1 VGAILF
7 EGEGPMLR
15 FAWCAARAGASLL
28 LAGSLAPRAGGLDCD
43 PAGAGLKLPEGFCA
57 LVVGEDLGRVRN
69 LAVAPNGDL
78 FAALR
83 AEDSGVLAL
92 RDADGDGRAEIQ
104 RRFGPAGGHGIALT
118 ATHLYFGQDDRVLR
132 WPWRPGQ
139 LEPEGEAETVARGLG
154 TNQEH
159 EATALA
165 LGPEGTLYASIG
177 APSNSCQQQN
187 RAPKSPGQDPC
198 PQLADHA
205 GVWRFAADGRNQ
217 EPTSETRFATGM
229 RNALAL
235 AVEPGSGALYAVV
248 HGRDLLGANWGYS
261 DERNAELPAEELLQV
276 HRGDDL
282 GWPYCYYD
290 GLARKKVLA
299 PEYGG
304 DGTQVGRCADKRQPD
319 LAFPAHWAPMA
330 IAFYTGDQFPER
342 YQGGAFVAFRGSW
355 NRAPLPQE
363 GYRVAF
369 APFRGGAPAGG
380 IETFAIGAA
389 DPTSVRVT
397 GVAVGPEG
405 SLFVADE
412 KGARIWRVMFRAP
425 R

>member
-1 VGAILF
+1 MERFSDRAVRTGA
-7 EGEGPMLR
+7 
-15 FAWCAARAGASLL
+15 ALL
-28 LAGSLAPRAGGLDCD
+28 LAGALAPRALALDCD

-57 LVVGEDLGRVRN
+57 LVVGEELGRVRN
-69 LAVAPNGDL
+69 LVVAPNGDL
-78 FAALR
+78 FVALR
-83 AEDSGVLAL
+83 AEESGVLAL
-92 RDADGDGRAEIQ
+92 RDADGDGRAEV
-104 RRFGPAGGHGIALT
+104 RHRFGPGGGHGIALT

-132 WPWRPGQ
+132 WAWRPGQ

-154 TNQEH
+154 SNQEH

-165 LGPEGTLYASIG
+165 LGPEGALYASIG

-205 GVWRFAADGRNQ
+205 GVWRFAADGRDQ
-217 EPTSETRFATGM
+217 EPSPETRFATGL

-235 AVEPGSGALYAVV
+235 GVEPASGALFAVV

-261 DERNAELPAEELLQV
+261 DERNAELPAEELFQV
-276 HRGDDL
+276 RRGDDL
-282 GWPYCYYD
+282 GWPTCYYD
-290 GLARKKVLA
+290 GTLQRKVLA

-304 DGTQVGRCADKRQPD
+304 DGTRVGRCAEKRQPD
-319 LAFPAHWAPMA
+319 LVFPAHWAPMA
-330 IAFYTGDQFPER
+330 IAFYGGEQFPAR
-342 YQGGAFVAFRGSW
+342 YRGGAFVAFRGSW

-369 APFRGGAPAGG
+369 VPFAGGAPAGG
-380 IETFAIGAA
+380 FETFAIGAE

-405 SLFVADE
+405 SLYVADE
-412 KGARIWRVMFRAP
+412 KSGRIWRVMVRAP